1 MRIVFISERT
11 STSYLPNLIEEDGQF
26 IEKFELYPTLYN
38 LFYRDSEMK
47 SCLGCPVNAIKTT
60 IDGIKRGYVANP
72 KIDLTGIV
80 NNASLVPHKVV
91 DLPPILGQG
100 TAMIAIDQD
109 EFLTSPYF
117 SKYNKKNDEFY
128 LSDASS
134 VDSSQCANHP
144 NVWIAGYDTPT
155 KLVIQDGTNSILDK
169 NHPDEE
175 FPPLFGRTLN
185 EETGEYVY
193 LMFDPK
199 MVLHDN
205 TVENPISDG
214 GGYREYETRGY
225 YNCAN
230 APRNFMNEDGCKCF
244 FLSGETT
251 NLLLLLTNVFLFLF

>member
-1 MRIVFISERT
+1 MSLLHRT
-11 STSYLPNLIEEDGQF
+11 TTSYLPDHIESDGTF

-38 LFYRDSEMK
+38 LFYKYSQMK
-47 SCLGCPVNAIKTT
+47 ACVGCPVYAIKTT
-60 IDGIKRGYVANP
+60 SDGIDRGYVANP
-72 KIDLTGIV
+72 KIDLTGII
-80 NNASLVPHKVV
+80 NDPNLVPHTIV
-91 DLPPILGQG
+91 DLPPILGEG

-109 EFLTSPYF
+109 EFLDSPYF
-117 SKYNKKNDEFY
+117 SRYNKKNDEFY
-128 LSDASS
+128 LNDASS
-134 VDSSQCANHP
+134 VDSSQCTNHP

-175 FPPLFGRTLN
+175 FPPLFGRTFN

-199 MVLHDN
+199 MVLHNN
-205 TVENPISDG
+205 TVDNPIVDG

-230 APRNFMNEDGCKCF
+230 APRNFMNEDGCKCLYF
-244 FLSGETT
+244 VKNNKIIT
-251 NLLLLLTNVFLFLF
+251 LLTHLFLLFHQVN